1 MKGVLIYCAHR
12 VVYEIRAQKQRQQED
27 AGVMVLVLVEG
38 TDALGVYDQD
48 LVFGIGLLV
57 FNFDWFVPNPEAL
70 QNTMS

>member
-1 MKGVLIYCAHR
+1 
-12 VVYEIRAQKQRQQED
+12 
-27 AGVMVLVLVEG
+27 MVLVLVKG